1 MKTQD
6 INAQIEA
13 FFQSGGKVKQC
24 SEGDTAIRQVPRNLY
39 RCESGCH
46 GDFTE
51 HSMRAGESGRCFV
64 LLLALRLRDLLR
76 QSSRNRTE
84 FCSGN

>member
-24 SEGDTAIRQVPRNLY
+24 AEGDTAIRHAPRALY
-39 RCESGCH
+39 RCECGCH

-51 HSMRAGESGRCFV
+51 HSMRAGESGR
-64 LLLALRLRDLLR
+64 D
-76 QSSRNRTE
+76 SSYIVR
-84 FCSGN
+84 